1 MPLCVGLISSL
12 ILIFIVFI
20 STWSWR
26 SRVAAGCHS
35 WMFLLR
41 PQQAVT
47 CSGVMLFGSTV
58 ELNFH
63 GLLVVCDSL
72 LLRSLVL
79 TTVCSLTHS
88 LVHPLASS
96 AILPVASLTHSLNCS
111 VTCHSLGTTHSLTLS
126 LADDTRDEAFC
137 LFPRFKIQI
146 EWKMLCEILKVNYF
160 YFCIIHDCD
169 HIPVRFVHIFKE
181 AISKI
186 SGSGDC
192 RRVFGPRC
200 FSEIQCRLSDV
211 SWQLCLVNISFLCFI
226 VSCYLSFLCLFSR
239 SPFDPTASRDQDEL
253 SCPVW
258 TTVSLWPT
266 TAGWSYR

>member
-1 MPLCVGLISSL
+1 MPCYYSPLCSRLEPLLLSGSKTSKVAECSYFLLNFFSFSLSRFLHPVCHSFLVVNDNASVCWSHL
-12 ILIFIVFI
+12 ILNFDIYCFHFNMKLEEPC
-20 STWSWR
+20 
-26 SRVAAGCHS
+26 GS

-111 VTCHSLGTTHSLTLS
+111 VTCHSLGTTHSPTLS

-146 EWKMLCEILKVNYF
+146 E
-160 YFCIIHDCD
+160 
-169 HIPVRFVHIFKE
+169 
-181 AISKI
+181 
-186 SGSGDC
+186 
-192 RRVFGPRC
+192 
-200 FSEIQCRLSDV
+200 
-211 SWQLCLVNISFLCFI
+211 
-226 VSCYLSFLCLFSR
+226 
-239 SPFDPTASRDQDEL
+239 
-253 SCPVW
+253 
-258 TTVSLWPT
+258 
-266 TAGWSYR
+266 